1 MRMDFRIIVMR
12 KRNYNQ
18 LKLGDCEMFK
28 IFSRKKKLTK
38 HAVFD
43 QRNKPMLSA
52 QEVTT

>member
-28 IFSRKKKLTK
+28 IFSRKKNSQSML
-38 HAVFD
+38 FD
-43 QRNKPMLSA
+43 QKNKPMLSA